1 MIELDRKMANSD
13 LRAAN
18 LPIHH
23 LAVQSGFAKTRRNKN
38 EKQFSHVIDDV
49 LPVAGELGMGAITG
63 VRPCRQNQFAPAA
76 QFDG

>member
-38 EKQFSHVIDDV
+38 EKQFSHDFNDA
-49 LPVAGELGMGAITG
+49 LPVAGEFGLGASLS